1 MLVEYCIILAYV
13 PKLID
18 SCSWSFCISF
28 DCCYQDICHRLI
40 FTFIFDIG
48 SSEESD
54 TNDLELLTRDKR
66 DFDENQQ
73 NFRNKRL
80 TTRRVGDVDVVVQG
94 DLSYELI

>member
-1 MLVEYCIILAYV
+1 MLVEYYVILAYESS
-13 PKLID
+13 LIHALGH
-18 SCSWSFCISF
+18 FVF
-28 DCCYQDICHRLI
+28 RLI
-40 FTFIFDIG
+40 VVIKIFLIGLHFTFIFDIG

>member
-1 MLVEYCIILAYV
+1 MYQSSLIHALGHFVFCFNVSLIVII
-13 PKLID
+13 KIFLIGLH
-18 SCSWSFCISF
+18 C
-28 DCCYQDICHRLI
+28 
-40 FTFIFDIG
+40 TFIFDIG

>member
-1 MLVEYCIILAYV
+1 MLLVILYFV
-13 PKLID
+13 LGMIVVIKIFLIGL
-18 SCSWSFCISF
+18 
-28 DCCYQDICHRLI
+28 H
-40 FTFIFDIG
+40 FTFVFDIG